1 MFQNSLLAVKKKKG
15 YYFSM
20 EKIGFIGGGNMAFA
34 LASSFYQKDNNLK
47 FFLYDPDRVR
57 CDLFKSTFNDGVE
70 ICSDPN
76 LVVKSSKL
84 LILAV
89 KPQMLSS
96 VASALGSGI
105 EALRAQ
111 GGVVLSILA
120 GISISRLSEIFSG
133 VAIARLMP
141 NTPCLIGEMAGGL
154 VFNQLTTSEDKDK
167 ICKLL
172 SYAGDVVVVEEA
184 LMDGVTALSGSG
196 PAFVA
201 AFIEAFIK
209 AGVDVGLSYEDAS
222 FLTLATFSGT
232 ANLLKAKGLSPSELI
247 KMVSSPQGTTVAG
260 LEKLNG
266 SNYNQIVSDT
276 ILAAAKRSKEL
287 GASN

>member
-1 MFQNSLLAVKKKKG
+1 
-15 YYFSM
+15 
-20 EKIGFIGGGNMAFA
+20 
-34 LASSFYQKDNNLK
+34 
-47 FFLYDPDRVR
+47 
-57 CDLFKSTFNDGVE
+57 
-70 ICSDPN
+70 
-76 LVVKSSKL
+76 
-84 LILAV
+84 
-89 KPQMLSS
+89 
-96 VASALGSGI
+96 
-105 EALRAQ
+105 
-111 GGVVLSILA
+111 
-120 GISISRLSEIFSG
+120 
-133 VAIARLMP
+133 
-141 NTPCLIGEMAGGL
+141 
-154 VFNQLTTSEDKDK
+154 
-167 ICKLL
+167 
-172 SYAGDVVVVEEA
+172 
-184 LMDGVTALSGSG
+184 MDGVTALSGSG